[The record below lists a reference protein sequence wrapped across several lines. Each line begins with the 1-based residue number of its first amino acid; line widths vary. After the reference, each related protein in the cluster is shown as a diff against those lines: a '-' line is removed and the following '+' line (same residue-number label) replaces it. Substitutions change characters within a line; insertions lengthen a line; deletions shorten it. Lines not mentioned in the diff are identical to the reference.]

1 MSNVSMEKIMKRY
14 QISDS
19 FFVNTDEKW
28 TKIKYDEI
36 KFLRAFENGTVIF
49 LTSERTIMANHKLS
63 VIAKIL
69 SNHTNF
75 VYINRSEIVNVDHID
90 GFKDNRYYIGKTPL
104 YVTTNYETYLKEY
117 FNDIT
122 IHD

>member
-1 MSNVSMEKIMKRY
+1 MKRY

-36 KFLRAFENGTVIF
+36 KWLRAFENSTVIF
-49 LTSERTIMANHKLS
+49 LTGERTIMANHKLS

-75 VYINRSEIVNVDHID
+75 VYINRSEIVNVSYID
-90 GFKDNRYYIGKTPL
+90 GFKDNCYYIGNNSL
-104 YVTTNYETYLKEY
+104 YVTNQYKSYLKEY
-117 FNDIT
+117 FEDIT

>member
-1 MSNVSMEKIMKRY
+1 MEKIMKRY

-19 FFVNTDEKW
+19 FFVNTGEKW

-49 LTSERTIMANHKLS
+49 LTNERTIMVDHKLS
-63 VIAKIL
+63 VIAKML
-69 SNHTNF
+69 SIHTNF
-75 VYINRSEIVNVDHID
+75 VYINRSEIINVDYID
-90 GFKDNRYYIGKTPL
+90 GFKDDCYYIGKNEL
-104 YVTTNYETYLKEY
+104 YVTNNYKTYLKEY
-117 FNDIT
+117 FKDIT

>member
-19 FFVNTDEKW
+19 FFVNTGEKW

-36 KFLRAFENGTVIF
+36 KWVRAFENGTVIF
-49 LTSERTIMANHKLS
+49 LTDERTIMSEHKLS
-63 VIAKIL
+63 VIAKML
-69 SNHTNF
+69 STHTNF

-90 GFKDNRYYIGKTPL
+90 GFKDNRYYIGKNEL
-104 YVTTNYETYLKEY
+104 YVTSNYKTYLKEY